1 MSIGT
6 HRDTLSYV
14 IALCIVG
21 EDLNL
26 FLLLLG
32 SIAMPRHLTGG
43 TGGSLY
49 NAHTDLVFAYCGHN
63 ALMVD
68 SIQVC

>member
-32 SIAMPRHLTGG
+32 SIAMPRHFAGG
-43 TGGSLY
+43 AGSSLY
-49 NAHTDLVFAYCGHN
+49 DAHADLSFACGCHDT
-63 ALMVD
+63 LMVD